1 MHQSETAIRILL
13 VDDHQIFLT
22 GLQLLIERE
31 PDMIVV
37 GTASN
42 RAEALAL
49 MQEQPDIVLLDL
61 DLGNESGIDFLPQ
74 LIEPEEPPRVIIVT
88 GVPDPELHLRAV
100 RLGALGVVLKL
111 DPPGFL
117 VKAIRKVHG
126 GEMWLNRPMIST
138 VMTELIHARA
148 KKMDS
153 EALKIAELTVRE
165 REVIALVAE
174 GMRNKQIGER
184 LFISEKTVRH
194 YLTSIFDKLEV
205 SDRLDLMIYS
215 YKHGLA
221 KMPDLACQPGISKL
235 SSKTIVL
242 SSNRRT
248 ST

>member
-1 MHQSETAIRILL
+1 MYQSETAIRILL
-13 VDDHQIFLT
+13 VDDHQIFLA
-22 GLQLLIERE
+22 GLRLLIEKE

-49 MQEQPDIVLLDL
+49 MQEHPDIVLLDL

-174 GMRNKQIGER
+174 GMRNRQIGER

-194 YLTSIFDKLEV
+194 YLTSVFDKLGV
-205 SDRLDLMIYS
+205 ADRLALMIYAFQ
-215 YKHGLA
+215 HGLA
-221 KMPDLACQPGISKL
+221 KIPTADPQVERT
-235 SSKTIVL
+235 KTVL
-242 SSNRRT
+242 RT
-248 ST
+248 S

>member
-1 MHQSETAIRILL
+1 MHQSQTAIRILL

-49 MQEQPDIVLLDL
+49 MQEHPDIVLLDL

-111 DPPGFL
+111 DSAGFL

-174 GMRNKQIGER
+174 GMRNRQIGER

-194 YLTSIFDKLEV
+194 YLTSVFDKLGV
-205 SDRLDLMIYS
+205 ADRLALMIYAFQ
-215 YKHGLA
+215 HGLA
-221 KMPDLACQPGISKL
+221 KIPTADPQVERT
-235 SSKTIVL
+235 KTVL
-242 SSNRRT
+242 RT
-248 ST
+248 S

>member
-1 MHQSETAIRILL
+1 MYQSETAIRILL
-13 VDDHQIFLT
+13 VDDHQIFLA
-22 GLQLLIERE
+22 GLRLLIEKE

-49 MQEQPDIVLLDL
+49 MQEHPDIVLLDL

-111 DPPGFL
+111 DSAGLL

-174 GMRNKQIGER
+174 GMRNRQIGER

-194 YLTSIFDKLEV
+194 YLTSVFDKLAV
-205 SDRLDLMIYS
+205 ADRLALMIYAFQ
-215 YKHGLA
+215 HGLA
-221 KMPDLACQPGISKL
+221 KIPTADAQVERT
-235 SSKTIVL
+235 KTA
-242 SSNRRT
+242 SRT
-248 ST
+248 R

>member
-1 MHQSETAIRILL
+1 MHQSQTAIRILL

-22 GLQLLIERE
+22 GLQLLIEKE

-37 GTASN
+37 GTATN

-49 MQEQPDIVLLDL
+49 MQEHPDIVLLDL

-174 GMRNKQIGER
+174 GMRNRQIGER

-194 YLTSIFDKLEV
+194 YLTSVFDKLGV
-205 SDRLDLMIYS
+205 ADRLALMIYS
-215 YKHGLA
+215 FQHGLA
-221 KMPDLACQPGISKL
+221 KIPTADPQVERT
-235 SSKTIVL
+235 KTAL
-242 SSNRRT
+242 RT
-248 ST
+248 S

>member
-1 MHQSETAIRILL
+1 MMHQSQTAIRILL

-22 GLQLLIERE
+22 GLRLLIEKE

-49 MQEQPDIVLLDL
+49 MQEHPDIVLLDL

-74 LIEPEEPPRVIIVT
+74 LIKPEEPPRVIIVT

-194 YLTSIFDKLEV
+194 YLTSVFDKLGV
-205 SDRLDLMIYS
+205 ADRLALMIYAFQ
-215 YKHGLA
+215 HGLA
-221 KMPDLACQPGISKL
+221 KIPTADPQVERT
-235 SSKTIVL
+235 KTVL
-242 SSNRRT
+242 RT
-248 ST
+248 S

>member
-1 MHQSETAIRILL
+1 MYQSETAIRILL
-13 VDDHQIFLT
+13 VDDHQIFLA
-22 GLQLLIERE
+22 GLRLLIEKE

-49 MQEQPDIVLLDL
+49 MQEHPDIVLLDL

-111 DPPGFL
+111 DSAGSL

-174 GMRNKQIGER
+174 GMRNRQIGER

-194 YLTSIFDKLEV
+194 YLTSVFDKLGV
-205 SDRLDLMIYS
+205 ADRLALMIYAFQ
-215 YKHGLA
+215 HGLA
-221 KMPDLACQPGISKL
+221 KIPTADPQVERT
-235 SSKTIVL
+235 KTAL
-242 SSNRRT
+242 RT
-248 ST
+248 S